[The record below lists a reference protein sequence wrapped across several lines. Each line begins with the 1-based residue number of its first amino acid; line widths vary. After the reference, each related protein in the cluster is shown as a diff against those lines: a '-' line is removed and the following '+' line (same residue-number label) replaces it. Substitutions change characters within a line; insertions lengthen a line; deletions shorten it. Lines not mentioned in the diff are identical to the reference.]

1 LPEITESENR
11 TIKSDSILKEKNLM
25 FGVLAQFFYVGAQVC
40 ISSFFILFA
49 GRVGGLEEKPAA
61 FLLSIALLCFMIGRF
76 VGTALIRFIQP
87 PKLLALYSLINMVLL
102 TSAVLIQGK
111 FSVYAL
117 LGVEFFMSIMFPT
130 IFSLSV
136 RGLGPKTKQGS
147 SLLVMSI
154 VGGAV
159 FPVIM
164 GRVSDASSIQI
175 AYLVPAACFITV
187 LLFALKNVNVE
198 KLNLVTDANQIL

>member
-1 LPEITESENR
+1 
-11 TIKSDSILKEKNLM
+11 M
-25 FGVLAQFFYVGAQVC
+25 FGVWAQFFYVGAQVC

-61 FLLSIALLCFMIGRF
+61 YLLSIALLCFMIGRF

-87 PKLLALYSLINMVLL
+87 SKLLAVYSLINMILL

-130 IFSLSV
+130 IFSLGV
-136 RGLGPKTKQGS
+136 RGLGTRTKKGS
-147 SLLVMSI
+147 SLMVMAI

-164 GRVSDASSIQI
+164 ARVSDASSIQT
-175 AYLVPAACFITV
+175 AYLVPAACFIV
-187 LLFALKNVNVE
+187 VFLFALKNINVE
-198 KLNLVTDANQIL
+198 KLKLSMAQ